1 MEFDFNNE
9 VFPLKDENIFQ
20 TNLGEKLKFRF
31 FNDIEP
37 DFFENNKYV
46 SDLVVAFIDD
56 IEVGYLRMRYTDLEK
71 FTKINQNFVSYCCQ
85 KEKFKINTITEEEYN
100 KINNNNVNFVLLSK
114 IVNEVCITHTGSF
127 YEASVKRQFIEAFE
141 KKQKRNKIVLSIQDF
156 TNKYPEKSFF
166 ILNDLMKKILISR
179 YIEYEDHLNY
189 FGNKP
194 FVDFISVYDNVY
206 ERQNKLGGPLSKE
219 NYQKRGISTSLYLVA
234 DLFMQTKEMNLHSS
248 SLQSKEAQYSWVSL
262 EKRGFAKRTEREGYY
277 SKNIKKQER
286 KVIFYVLDTPNDYS
300 INYNNNSL
308 KYLITLCIMFF

>member
-1 MEFDFNNE
+1 
-9 VFPLKDENIFQ
+9 
-20 TNLGEKLKFRF
+20 
-31 FNDIEP
+31 
-37 DFFENNKYV
+37 
-46 SDLVVAFIDD
+46 
-56 IEVGYLRMRYTDLEK
+56 
-71 FTKINQNFVSYCCQ
+71 
-85 KEKFKINTITEEEYN
+85 
-100 KINNNNVNFVLLSK
+100 
-114 IVNEVCITHTGSF
+114 
-127 YEASVKRQFIEAFE
+127 
-141 KKQKRNKIVLSIQDF
+141 
-156 TNKYPEKSFF
+156 
-166 ILNDLMKKILISR
+166 MKKILISR

-286 KVIFYVLDTPNDYS
+286 KVIFYVLDTPNDYI

>member
-71 FTKINQNFVSYCCQ
+71 FTKTNQNFVSYCCQ

-141 KKQKRNKIVLSIQDF
+141 KNQKR
-156 TNKYPEKSFF
+156 
-166 ILNDLMKKILISR
+166 KK
-179 YIEYEDHLNY
+179 
-189 FGNKP
+189 
-194 FVDFISVYDNVY
+194 
-206 ERQNKLGGPLSKE
+206 
-219 NYQKRGISTSLYLVA
+219 
-234 DLFMQTKEMNLHSS
+234 
-248 SLQSKEAQYSWVSL
+248 
-262 EKRGFAKRTEREGYY
+262 
-277 SKNIKKQER
+277 
-286 KVIFYVLDTPNDYS
+286 
-300 INYNNNSL
+300 
-308 KYLITLCIMFF
+308 